1 MDIEKYIY
9 LQNISGKDGP
19 LIKNGDVCRFNKPM
33 TGWYPKEYW
42 RELTT
47 NVDVLAALKGHRL
60 LHGGM
65 PVAEYDAFMEKLERE
80 EHDRKSCKVKS

>member
-1 MDIEKYIY
+1 MDTEKYIY

-19 LIKNGDVCRFNKPM
+19 LIKNGDVCRFDKPM
-33 TGWYPKEYW
+33 PGWYQKDYW

-60 LHGGM
+60 LQGGM
-65 PVAEYDAFMEKLERE
+65 PVEEYDAFMEKLR
-80 EHDRKSCKVKS
+80 RKNDVSD